1 MNLRWFPFL
10 LYITLT
16 SFRSEYFKTALNTTV
31 GGPKKSSVKVEEC
44 SLRVLSA
51 IISFMYGRNLG
62 EEVSLDWEEATRL
75 VAMADL
81 YCMDDLKDAAALNIK
96 PLLHLEN
103 VLETAELAVKYNCEK
118 LKEVACDFALSKIPP
133 DDRTNDLLQKLLL
146 ISPMLG
152 LRALES
158 THVASKA
165 LGVDLLLSPF
175 KKRKDFSS
183 QASYADYVRQQLKPN
198 MLVMCNEESHWGSS
212 YWGPLV
218 VPVGC
223 VGRVVSF
230 DSGTALPPLI
240 KWDSN
245 TYNGPRLPEGRAE
258 YLDILTL
265 PINLELLV
273 DKSTS

>member
-1 MNLRWFPFL
+1 MNLRWSPFL
-10 LYITLT
+10 LCITLT

-31 GGPKKSSVKVEEC
+31 GGPKKSTVKVEEC

-62 EEVSLDWEEATRL
+62 EEESLDWEEATRL

-81 YCMDDLKDAAALNIK
+81 YCMDDLKDAAAPVIE
-96 PLLHLEN
+96 PLLDLRN
-103 VLETAELAVKYNCEK
+103 ILETAELAVKYNCEK

-133 DDRTNDLLQKLLL
+133 DDQHDDLSEKLVL
-146 ISPMLG
+146 ILPMLG
-152 LRALES
+152 ARALKS
-158 THVASKA
+158 TRIASKA
-165 LGVDLLLSPF
+165 LGVDLLSPF

-183 QASYADYVRQQLKPN
+183 QASYTDYVRQQLKPD
-198 MLVMCNEESHWGSS
+198 MLVMCNEESHWQKGGSFAT
-212 YWGPLV
+212 PLV

-230 DSGTALPPLI
+230 DSSTALPLV
-240 KWDSN
+240 KWDSY
-245 TYNGPRLPEGRAE
+245 TYTWIAPGLPEGKIE

-265 PINLELLV
+265 PINL
-273 DKSTS
+273 